1 MCTAFIHKGTDLI
14 YGFNM
19 DINVEAFSWE
29 VVAEKDAFYVAFN
42 PIGADKYLASGSNI
56 PEGYA
61 DYSGNKL
68 RVQGVNS
75 KGIFAVQLNNM
86 GCKGAPFV
94 ISEDAYPLYGIVDK
108 LLSGRI
114 TVKEAET
121 IAMNKRLVNMPTGG
135 IDIPDIAMHS
145 LVADVAGNILLLEPG
160 NGMARFGDRYV
171 VLSNFPMLVLPKDLD
186 DEHRG
191 FYGLD
196 RYETANRMLA
206 EADEDFGVQDGLKLL
221 NSVKQVGHWATRV
234 SFVWSKNENAVYYVL
249 ENDFEHVTRHAFSEK
264 G

>member
-1 MCTAFIHKGTDLI
+1 MCTAFIHRGRDVI

-19 DINVEAFSWE
+19 DINAEAFSWE
-29 VVAEKDAFYVAFN
+29 VVAEKDAFYVAFT
-42 PIGADKYLASGSNI
+42 PINGDEYFTSACGI

-61 DYSGNKL
+61 DYLGNKL

-86 GCKGAPFV
+86 GCKGAPFEV
-94 ISEDAYPLYGIVDK
+94 SEDAYPLYGIVDN

-114 TVKEAET
+114 TIKEAEE
-121 IAMNKRLVNMPTGG
+121 IAMNKRLLNMPTGG

-145 LVADVAGNILLLEPG
+145 LVADATGNMLLLEPG
-160 NGMARFGDRYV
+160 NGFARLCGRYSI
-171 VLSNFPMLVLPKDLD
+171 LSNFPILVHPKDLD

-196 RYETANRMLA
+196 RYEIANRILT
-206 EADEDFGVQDGLKLL
+206 EADDSFGVQDGLKLL
-221 NSVKQVGHWATRV
+221 NAVKQIGHWATHI
-234 SFVWSKNENAVYYVL
+234 SFVWSKNENSVYYVL
-249 ENDFEHVTRHAFSEK
+249 ENDFEHVIRHVF
-264 G
+264 